1 MIASHS
7 IPPLRR
13 ILALVLALT
22 ALSGAASA
30 QSAAGL
36 QQGLAQ
42 TVAGDPVLVEFYA
55 ARGYQPIWM
64 GGGAKDKQRVT
75 AFLDALNRSG
85 NQGLPTAAYKVPE
98 LSAAV
103 KAARS
108 PADRIKVEA
117 LLSQTF
123 VRYANDV
130 QSGIL
135 NPRQAS
141 ADIDRNAPRRG
152 AAANLS
158 AFSKSSPKGFLKA
171 LPPQS
176 ARYQALLAEKAQ
188 LEKAIGAGGWGP
200 KVSGTLA
207 PGSSSQQVVA
217 LRSRLAAQGY
227 GRSAGGGTYDAG
239 LQQLVAAF
247 QRDHGLPADGVAGA
261 GTIAEVNKDPAD
273 RLASVLVGLERERWM
288 NFALGERHIWVNIP
302 DFTAKVIDGNRTTFE
317 TKVIVGQNKPTHR
330 TPEFSDQMEMIVVNP
345 TWNVPY
351 SIATR
356 EYLPMLK
363 QNPNAV
369 SNLVLT
375 DASGN
380 RVSRGAVNFSAY
392 SELNFPFRLTEPPS
406 EGNAL
411 GEVKFLFPNS
421 HNIYLHDTP
430 TKSLFGKY
438 PRAFSHGCIRVA
450 EPQKLAYTLLSRQ
463 TSDPQGLYQ
472 SRLAS
477 GRELVINLQPPVPV
491 HLVYFTAYAGED
503 RIQYRPDIY
512 GRDAQIFK
520 ALTRAGVSLRAAG
533 G

>member
-1 MIASHS
+1 MIASYSFPH
-7 IPPLRR
+7 LRR
-13 ILALVLALT
+13 ILALVFALT
-22 ALSGAASA
+22 AGAAVA
-30 QSAAGL
+30 QSGAGL

-42 TVAGDPVLVEFYA
+42 AVAGDPALVEFYG

-64 GGGAKDKQRVT
+64 SGGGKDKQRVS
-75 AFLDALNRSG
+75 AFLDALNRAG
-85 NQGLPTAAYKVPE
+85 DQGLPVAAYKVPE
-98 LSAAV
+98 LAAAV
-103 KAARS
+103 KGARS
-108 PADRIKVEA
+108 PADKIKAEA
-117 LLSQTF
+117 MLSQTF

-135 NPRQAS
+135 DPRRVNPE
-141 ADIDRNAPRRG
+141 IDRNAPRRG
-152 AAANLS
+152 AAANLA
-158 AFSKSSPKGFLKA
+158 AFAKSSPKGFLKA

-176 ARYQALLAEKAQ
+176 ADYRALLAEKAR
-188 LEKAIGAGGWGP
+188 LEKALGAGGWGP

-207 PGSSSQQVVA
+207 PGSSSQQVVV
-217 LRSRLAAQGY
+217 LRGRLAAMGY
-227 GRSAGGGTYDAG
+227 GKSAGGGSYDAG
-239 LQQLVAAF
+239 LQQIVARF

-261 GTIAEVNKDPAD
+261 GTIAEINKDPAD
-273 RLASVLVGLERERWM
+273 RLASVLVALERERWM
-288 NFALGERHIWVNIP
+288 NVALGERHIWVNIP
-302 DFTAKVIDGNRTTFE
+302 DFTAKVIDGDRTTFE

-369 SNLVLT
+369 GNLVLT

-380 RVSRGAVNFSAY
+380 RVSRGSVNFAAY
-392 SELNFPFRLTEPPS
+392 SESNFPYRLTEPPS

-411 GEVKFLFPNS
+411 GEVKFLFPNA

-430 TKSLFGKY
+430 TKSLFAKY

-450 EPQKLAYTLLSRQ
+450 EPQKLAYTLLARQ

-472 SRLAS
+472 AKLAT
-477 GRELVINLQPPVPV
+477 GAETVIPLQPPVPV
-491 HLVYFTAYAGED
+491 HLVYFTAYPGAEGM
-503 RIQYRPDIY
+503 QYRPDIY